1 MSRLA
6 YISDENLDAALK
18 KLYDRAQAGL
28 KRAKTHFD
36 RNVIDPFSL
45 IIEMDQFGITTP
57 SEWIAFEERRQ
68 AQKNLVQALGDFHQ
82 GILGSVEGW
91 TNTGHGGG
99 VDILSEDSKVVAEI
113 KNKHNTIKGSD
124 KTGLYDSLAD
134 EVLPKNSKYHGYTA
148 YYVEII
154 PKGEKRFDKPFT
166 PSTRRTGLQKPANDK
181 IRTIDGVSFYKM
193 VTGRDHALEELFEVL
208 MTDLSNKYSLDEGQ
222 KNLINGFFNKAF

>member
-1 MSRLA
+1 MSRLT
-6 YISDENLDAALK
+6 YISDQNLDAALK

-45 IIEMDQFGITTP
+45 IIEMDQFDIATP
-57 SEWIAFEERRQ
+57 DEWIEFEERRQ

-82 GILGSVEGW
+82 DILGAVEGW
-91 TNTGHGGG
+91 SNTGHGGG
-99 VDILSEDSKVVAEI
+99 VDLISDDNKIVAEI

-134 EVLPKNSKYHGYTA
+134 EVLPKVSKYHGYTA

-154 PKGEKRFDKPFT
+154 PKGEKHFDKPFT
-166 PSTRRTGLQKPANDK
+166 PSTRKTGLQKQSNNK

-193 VTGRDHALEELFEVL
+193 VTGRDNALKELFEIL
-208 MTDLSNKYSLDEGQ
+208 MADLSNKYSLDKAQ
-222 KNLINGFFNKAF
+222 KDVIDSYFNKAF